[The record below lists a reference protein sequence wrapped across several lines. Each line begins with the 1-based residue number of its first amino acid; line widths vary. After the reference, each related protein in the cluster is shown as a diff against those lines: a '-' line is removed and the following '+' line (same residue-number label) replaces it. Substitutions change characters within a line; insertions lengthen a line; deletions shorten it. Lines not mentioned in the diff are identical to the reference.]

1 MDLLRALAL
10 AFLIFPGVAW
20 AQYPGRAVKVIV
32 PFTPG
37 SATDILGRV
46 VADQLTRS
54 LGQPFVVENKPG
66 AGGII
71 GTEAAKNA
79 APDGYTLAMAG
90 SGPFGINPAVYARLP
105 YDPVRDF
112 EPIANIALT
121 PQTIVVGASTP
132 YKSLKEFVAA
142 AKARPGAIDYGS
154 LGNGSTSHLT
164 MEALQ
169 AAAGIK
175 LNHIPFKGAAEAQAQ
190 IIGGNL
196 AAMSDTIPGL
206 LAHLKSGKLRA
217 LGVASAQR
225 SPFAPEVPT
234 IAEQGYPGFE
244 SVGWIGLAAPA
255 KTPAAILDKLNAE
268 VAKMLANQDVKDR
281 LAALA
286 FMPARACGVGGD
298 NCHAK
303 VQRQPQPCRIAKLA
317 QGMAEVHPWRVS
329 QIAAAIGEVMP

>member
-1 MDLLRALAL
+1 MNAPRSALVLCLILVCMPEL
-10 AFLIFPGVAW
+10 AA
-20 AQYPGRAVKVIV
+20 AQYPNKPVKIVV
-32 PFTPG
+32 PFTPA

-46 VADQLTRS
+46 VADHLTKS
-54 LGQPFVVENKPG
+54 LGQPFLVENKPG

-90 SGPFGINPAVYARLP
+90 SGPFGINPAVYAKLP

-112 EPIANIALT
+112 EPIVNIALT

-132 YKSLKEFVAA
+132 HQTLKDFVAA

-164 MEALQ
+164 MEAFQ
-169 AAAGIK
+169 AVAGIK
-175 LNHIPFKGAAEAQAQ
+175 LNHVPFKGAAEAQAQ
-190 IIGGNL
+190 IIGGNI

-206 LAHLKSGKLRA
+206 LAHLKSGRLRA

-225 SPFAPEVPT
+225 SPFAPDVPSV
-234 IAEQGYPGFE
+234 AEQGYPGFE

-255 KTPAAILDKLNAE
+255 KTPAAILDRLNAE
-268 VAKMLANQDVKDR
+268 ITKMLASPEVKER

-286 FMPARACGVGGD
+286 FMPVGGSREQFG
-298 NCHAK
+298 AFMK
-303 VQRQPQPCRIAKLA
+303 AEIAKWSKLA
-317 QGMAEVHPWRVS
+317 KETGAK
-329 QIAAAIGEVMP
+329 AD

>member
-1 MDLLRALAL
+1 MHALRTLAL
-10 AFLIFPGVAW
+10 VALLPGFAL
-20 AQYPGRAVKVIV
+20 AQYPSKAVKVVV

-46 VADQLTRS
+46 VADQLSKS
-54 LGQPFVVENKPG
+54 LGQPFVVENKHG

-90 SGPFGINPAVYARLP
+90 SGPFGINPAVYAKLP
-105 YDPVRDF
+105 YDPIRDF

-121 PQTIVVGASTP
+121 PQTIVVGASAS
-132 YKSLKEFVAA
+132 YRSLKDFVEG
-142 AKARPGAIDYGS
+142 AKAKPGAIDYGS

-190 IIGGNL
+190 ILGGNI

-206 LAHLKSGKLRA
+206 LAHLKSGRLRA

-225 SPFAPEVPT
+225 SPFAPDVPT

-255 KTPAAILDKLNAE
+255 KTPVPILDRLNAE

-286 FMPARACGVGGD
+286 FMPVGGSREQFG
-298 NCHAK
+298 AFMK
-303 VQRQPQPCRIAKLA
+303 AEIAKWSKLA
-317 QGMAEVHPWRVS
+317 KETGAK
-329 QIAAAIGEVMP
+329 AD

>member
-1 MDLLRALAL
+1 MNRLLAGLLVALCSLGANF
-10 AFLIFPGVAW
+10 AI
-20 AQYPGRAVKVIV
+20 AQYPAKAVKIIV
-32 PFTPG
+32 PFTPA

-46 VADQLTRS
+46 VADQLSKS

-90 SGPFGINPAVYARLP
+90 SGPFGINPAVYSKLP
-105 YDPVRDF
+105 YDPVKDF
-112 EPIANIALT
+112 EPIVNIALT

-132 YKSLKEFVAA
+132 YRTLADFVAA
-142 AKARPGAIDYGS
+142 ARAKPAAIDYGS

-164 MEALQ
+164 MEAFQ
-169 AAAGIK
+169 AAAGIR
-175 LNHIPFKGAAEAQAQ
+175 LNHVPFKGAAEAQAQ
-190 IIGGNL
+190 IMGGNI

-225 SPFAPEVPT
+225 SPFAPDVPT
-234 IAEQGYPGFE
+234 IAEQGYAGFE

-255 KTPAAILDKLNAE
+255 KTPAAVLDTLNAE
-268 VAKMLANQDVKDR
+268 IAKMLAQPAVRER

-286 FMPARACGVGGD
+286 FLPVGGTREQFG
-298 NCHAK
+298 AFMK
-303 VQRQPQPCRIAKLA
+303 AEIAKWSKLA
-317 QGMAEVHPWRVS
+317 KETGAK
-329 QIAAAIGEVMP
+329 AD

>member
-1 MDLLRALAL
+1 
-10 AFLIFPGVAW
+10 
-20 AQYPGRAVKVIV
+20 VKVIV

-46 VADQLTRS
+46 VSDQLTKS
-54 LGQPFVVENKPG
+54 LGQPFVVENRPG
-66 AGGII
+66 AGGIV

-79 APDGYTLAMAG
+79 PADGYTLAMAG

-132 YKSLKEFVAA
+132 YRTLREFVAA
-142 AKARPGAIDYGS
+142 ARDRPGAIAYAS

-169 AAAGIK
+169 MVAGLK
-175 LNHIPFKGAAEAQAQ
+175 LNHIPFKGAAEAHTQV
-190 IIGGNL
+190 IGGSIP
-196 AAMSDTIPGL
+196 AMSDTIPGL

-234 IAEQGYPGFE
+234 IAEQNYPGFE
-244 SVGWIGLAAPA
+244 SVGWIGMAAPA
-255 KTPAAILDKLNAE
+255 KTPAAVLDRLNAE
-268 VAKMLANQDVKDR
+268 IGKMLASPEVQQR
-281 LAALA
+281 LDSLA
-286 FMPARACGVGGD
+286 FVPAGGSREQFG
-298 NCHAK
+298 AFMK
-303 VQRQPQPCRIAKLA
+303 AEIAKWSELA
-317 QGMAEVHPWRVS
+317 RKTGAK
-329 QIAAAIGEVMP
+329 AD

>member
-1 MDLLRALAL
+1 MFHVRRLCGMLLA
-10 AFLIFPGVAW
+10 AFLLAAAPAL
-20 AQYPGRAVKVIV
+20 AQYPSKSVKIIV

-46 VADQLTRS
+46 VADQLTKS

-90 SGPFGINPAVYARLP
+90 SGPFGINPAVYAKLP
-105 YDPVRDF
+105 YDPMKDF

-132 YKSLKEFVAA
+132 YRSLKDFVSG

-169 AAAGIK
+169 AAAGIR

-190 IIGGNL
+190 IIGGNIE
-196 AAMSDTIPGL
+196 AMSDTIPGL

-255 KTPAAILDKLNAE
+255 KTPAAILDRLNAE
-268 VAKMLANQDVKDR
+268 IGKMLASPDVKDR

-286 FMPARACGVGGD
+286 FMPVGGSREQFGTFMK
-298 NCHAK
+298 AE
-303 VQRQPQPCRIAKLA
+303 IAKWSKLA
-317 QGMAEVHPWRVS
+317 KQTGAK
-329 QIAAAIGEVMP
+329 AD